1 MQSVFVQ
8 IKGIVQGVG
17 FRPFVYNL
25 ALKYNIK
32 GWVNNDEKGVNI
44 FLYSSEENIQNF
56 LCELKEKPPVLAK
69 IDSLNIKKITKK
81 QEYKTFEILQ
91 SSSSKNKSTIIS
103 PDIAICDDCIKDIN
117 DNSNFRYNYA
127 LTNCTNCGPRYSIIK
142 TVPYDRINTSM
153 ASFELCED
161 CKKEYENPT
170 NRRYHAQPLACEK
183 CGPNVIL
190 YNNKNEIISHNIN
203 AIKEVAQLI
212 NNGSIVAIKGI
223 GGFHLICDA
232 KNDNTIKELRIK
244 KDRLNK
250 PFAVMFKDIQ
260 DIKNYTNT
268 SSKEKEILNSKEKP
282 IVLVKKKKEFELSQL
297 IAPSINHLG
306 CFIAYTPLHHLL
318 FRYLDNPIV
327 ATSANIKGE
336 PIIIFKDEILAKL
349 SNVVEFVLD
358 FNRDIV
364 NASDDSVIQ
373 IVDNDIIK
381 LRNARGY
388 APAALNFE
396 NRSKKKIL
404 SLGANQ
410 KSTISLYFENNLI
423 SSAYIADLN
432 SLKSLEY
439 FERTINTF
447 KRFYDFEPEILVCDK
462 HPNYE
467 STKFALK
474 LKEIN
479 PNIELVQIQH
489 HYAHVLSVMAE
500 YKLDKEVLAFIFDGT
515 GYGDDGNIWGGE
527 VFIASKQKY
536 KRINHISYFRLLGGE
551 KAVNE
556 PKRVAL
562 SLLFDI
568 YSLEEILVL
577 ENLCVKA
584 FTQNEIK
591 MLYTMWQKGL
601 NSPLT
606 SSVGRL
612 FDAVASFADI
622 LHIQS
627 YEGET
632 GLQIEQNYD
641 KTITQSYSYKIEED
655 KIELSS
661 MIKQMI
667 LEKDKKQIC
676 SKFINTIVQIILD
689 ISNSHKDLP
698 IVLGGGVFQN
708 KILLEI
714 LIDKFKEQKRAFYYN
729 KIIPLND
736 AGISVGQIYH
746 LI

>member
-1 MQSVFVQ
+1 MINKK
-8 IKGIVQGVG
+8 IKITGIVQGVG

-25 ALKYNIK
+25 ALKYDIK

-44 FLYSSEENIQNF
+44 LLSSSEENIQNF
-56 LCELKEKPPVLAK
+56 INELKSNPPILAK
-69 IDSLNIKKITKK
+69 IDSINIEKIIEIK
-81 QEYKTFEILQ
+81 EYKTFEIIQ
-91 SSSSKNKSTIIS
+91 SESSKNKSTIIS
-103 PDIAICDDCIKDIN
+103 PDIAICDDCLNDIN
-117 DNSNFRYNYA
+117 DMSNFRYNYS

-153 ASFELCED
+153 FSFELCD
-161 CKKEYENPT
+161 KCKNEYENPT
-170 NRRYHAQPLACEK
+170 NRRYHAQPIACEK

-190 YNNKNEIISHNIN
+190 YNNKNEVLSYDIN
-203 AIKEVAQLI
+203 AIKEIAQKI
-212 NNGSIVAIKGI
+212 NEDRIVAIKGM

-232 KNDNTIKELRIK
+232 KNDKIIEELRVRK
-244 KDRLNK
+244 SRLNK
-250 PFAVMFKDIQ
+250 PFAVMFKDINS
-260 DIKNYTNT
+260 IKSYVELTP
-268 SSKEKEILNSKEKP
+268 KEEELLSSKEKP
-282 IVLVKKKKEFELSQL
+282 IVLVKKKKEFNLSQL
-297 IAPSINHLG
+297 LAPNINHLG

-318 FRYLDNPIV
+318 FRYLDNPVV
-327 ATSANIKGE
+327 ATSANLKGE
-336 PIIIFKDEILAKL
+336 PIIISKDEIIKKL
-349 SNVVEFVLD
+349 SNVVDFVLD
-358 FNRDIV
+358 FNRDIL

-373 IVDNDIIK
+373 IVYNDITKI
-381 LRNARGY
+381 RNARGY
-388 APAALNFE
+388 SPTAFSFE
-396 NRSKKKIL
+396 NKSKKKIL

-423 SSAYIADLN
+423 LSPYIGDLN
-432 SLKSLEY
+432 SLKSMEY
-439 FERTINTF
+439 FERTIETF
-447 KRFYDFEPEILVCDK
+447 KRFYDFEPEVLVCDK

-474 LKEIN
+474 LKQTN
-479 PNIELVQIQH
+479 PNLELVQIQH

-500 YKLDKEVLAFIFDGT
+500 YKLNKDVLAFIFDGT

-527 VFIASKQKY
+527 VFVASKTEY
-536 KRINHISYFRLLGGE
+536 KRINHFKYFKLLGGE
-551 KAVNE
+551 KAVLE

-562 SLLFDI
+562 SLLFDSF
-568 YSLEEILVL
+568 SLEEVL
-577 ENLCVKA
+577 NLEIPCVKA
-584 FTQNEIK
+584 FKEAEIK

-612 FDAVASFADI
+612 FDAIASFANI

-632 GLQIEQNYD
+632 GLQIEENYD
-641 KTITQSYSYKIEED
+641 KTITQSYAYEIIEG

-676 SKFINTIVQIILD
+676 SKFINTIGQIILD
-689 ISNSHKDLP
+689 ISNLHKDLP

-708 KILLEI
+708 RTLLE
-714 LIDKFKEQKRAFYYN
+714 LLVNKFKEQNREVYYN
-729 KIIPLND
+729 KNIPLND
-736 AGISVGQIYH
+736 GGISVGQIYH
-746 LI
+746 II